1 MKKVMKALCLL
12 LALLMVLSAC
22 GDSGNSS
29 SAPSSSTPE
38 SSETQESSTPESSEA
53 SQGGEET
60 PASDGYAFQEHKDE
74 PVTLSIYVES
84 PGTLWEKWGEDPVS
98 RRITEQ
104 TGISFECVAPVT
116 EDDTKLALLIA
127 SDDLPDIVTGS
138 WSDKNWNA
146 MLEQGMLANLEEVA
160 ETGAPKLFSELIHPE
175 LQEYVRQDDGTIR
188 FLLGHWDSSESTQ
201 WFLDHDYLI
210 KTNQPVVLMRQDY
223 FSELD
228 NQEITTPQEF
238 MEACKAIKEKH
249 PETVPFYTGGVTTT
263 GPSYLL
269 TLFGLGN
276 YYVADDGTVSKSYRN
291 PQYLEMYK
299 WVNEMVREGL
309 MTEESF
315 VDSDVEKDAK
325 SLAGSVASYVWTI
338 GEAGKVPAD
347 NASTS
352 YYPMKPWNTYA
363 QIRTNTGWLR
373 SAISAKSENK
383 EAAARWMEFG
393 NTKIGA
399 QTMCWGIEGSPDEE
413 WSGDFENGPHFFW
426 EEDGEKATLYP
437 GFQDARNADWGGVEK
452 KTGIGF
458 YQSYVCTNDVWMN
471 MGEITGSDLMKEM
484 NQWFAPTVSYNN
496 GFVFDVPAGSD
507 EAVAN
512 QTITSLIEEYNVQ
525 WAFASSAEEVER
537 LYNEFLTRAE
547 EAGEATLNKLYTEQ
561 YKANLE

>member
-38 SSETQESSTPESSEA
+38 SSKVEDSSSPESSEA

-325 SLAGSVASYVWTI
+325 SLAGSVAPMCGPLARLGRCPLTM
-338 GEAGKVPAD
+338 PA
-347 NASTS
+347 
-352 YYPMKPWNTYA
+352 PP
-363 QIRTNTGWLR
+363 I
-373 SAISAKSENK
+373 I
-383 EAAARWMEFG
+383 
-393 NTKIGA
+393 
-399 QTMCWGIEGSPDEE
+399 P
-413 WSGDFENGPHFFW
+413 
-426 EEDGEKATLYP
+426 
-437 GFQDARNADWGGVEK
+437 
-452 KTGIGF
+452 
-458 YQSYVCTNDVWMN
+458 
-471 MGEITGSDLMKEM
+471 
-484 NQWFAPTVSYNN
+484 
-496 GFVFDVPAGSD
+496 
-507 EAVAN
+507 
-512 QTITSLIEEYNVQ
+512 
-525 WAFASSAEEVER
+525 
-537 LYNEFLTRAE
+537 
-547 EAGEATLNKLYTEQ
+547 
-561 YKANLE
+561 